1 MNKQEFSGLRVLAI
15 DDEPFQL
22 QLLRRQFGLLG
33 LVEVTLIDDA
43 RAALARVAS
52 AVVPFDL
59 ICCDLQMPSM
69 DGVEFVRLLAATG
82 FKGGLLLISGED
94 QRILQTARW
103 LASAQSLNVVGA
115 LHKPVA
121 FGIVPLFGFA
131 NAGVS
136 LSGVGP
142 DALLAP
148 LPLGIAAGLFVG
160 KQLGIFT
167 SVWLAVKLRLA
178 DKPAHASWQ
187 QIYGVSLLC
196 GIGFTMSLFIG
207 GLAFE
212 DHGMSDGVKMGVLMG
227 SVIAALS
234 GYVIL
239 RLGAS
244 KARS

>member
-1 MNKQEFSGLRVLAI
+1 MRNS
-15 DDEPFQL
+15 
-22 QLLRRQFGLLG
+22 
-33 LVEVTLIDDA
+33 TLH
-43 RAALARVAS
+43 
-52 AVVPFDL
+52 
-59 ICCDLQMPSM
+59 
-69 DGVEFVRLLAATG
+69 RL
-82 FKGGLLLISGED
+82 EH
-94 QRILQTARW
+94 
-103 LASAQSLNVVGA
+103 A

-160 KQLGIFT
+160 KQLGIFS

-227 SVIAALS
+227 SVIAALC

-239 RLGAS
+239 RLGESRAKS
-244 KARS
+244 